1 MMDKVEPMNMVLTG
15 FISGAFSGIIMGLI
29 SHILFRLKIFKSSL
43 IVVDGSFLFRTLKYH
58 GNPPLI
64 TGVGLCIHLMTS
76 GVFGAFYFVA
86 TALLGLNAAAVRS
99 FPLIS
104 LYVAI
109 LWLSM
114 LFIALPVAGEGF
126 LGRKSGPLS
135 WLEQLI
141 LHGVFCIFY
150 FAFVRVL

>member
-1 MMDKVEPMNMVLTG
+1 MHTVATG
-15 FISGAFSGIIMGLI
+15 FIAGAVSGIVMGLI

-43 IVVDGSFLFRTLKYH
+43 IVVDGSFLFRTLKHH
-58 GNPPLI
+58 GSPFLI
-64 TGVGLCIHLMTS
+64 TGAGLCIHLVTS
-76 GVFGAFYFVA
+76 GAFGALYFVA

-99 FPLIS
+99 FPLVS
-104 LYVAI
+104 LYVAL

-141 LHGVFCIFY
+141 LHGVFCILY
-150 FAFVRVL
+150 FVVFRMLL